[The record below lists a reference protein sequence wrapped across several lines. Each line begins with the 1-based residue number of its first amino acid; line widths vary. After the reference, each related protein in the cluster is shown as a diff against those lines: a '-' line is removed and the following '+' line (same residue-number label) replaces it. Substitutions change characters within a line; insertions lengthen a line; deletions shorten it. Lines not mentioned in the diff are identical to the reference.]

1 MTAVPWLP
9 GVRWWKAG
17 RGRRSLHV
25 ARAGHRVQAGQDGEV
40 AGLGGLVEDGPDEV
54 VEYLPPEL
62 EVVVA
67 VFLTVSNPRTPGL
80 VKADE
85 PGFGSS
91 CRTLLLLSS
100 VGTEMAE
107 LTNKVHDLNLVSII
121 SKSR

>member
-1 MTAVPWLP
+1 M
-9 GVRWWKAG
+9 
-17 RGRRSLHV
+17 
-25 ARAGHRVQAGQDGEV
+25 V
-40 AGLGGLVEDGPDEV
+40 AGLGGLIEGWPHQV
-54 VEYLPPEL
+54 VEYLPPQL
-62 EVVVA
+62 EMVVTVL
-67 VFLTVSNPRTPGL
+67 LTVSNPRTPGF

-121 SKSR
+121 GKSR